1 MVSMDFLKNIRM
13 SEPIKESIALNAG
26 FADAQRLVQYLKRV
40 KDGIEQQK
48 RELLDYV
55 KDDANKAKINGIQH
69 ENGNLII
76 PLKLLD
82 KELTSV
88 KEFIRYYDALVR
100 VEEANAALDR
110 VEALMVYVENNAQVD
125 GLSNLSKQIM
135 SSEALL
141 AASLGDVGQRR
152 AEAAE

>member
-40 KDGIEQQK
+40 QDGISEQK
-48 RELLDYV
+48 RELLAYV
-55 KDDANKAKINGIQH
+55 KDDANKAKIAGIKS

-76 PLKLLD
+76 PLDMLD

-88 KEFIRYYDALVR
+88 KEFVRYYDALVR
-100 VEEANAALDR
+100 IEEANAALDR
-110 VEALMVYVENNAQVD
+110 VDALMSYVENSAQVD
-125 GLSNLSKQIM
+125 GLDNLSKQIM

-152 AEAAE
+152 AEAVE